1 MENQSVNAQGQAT
14 GTEPDS
20 TRLVGRIDPGEL
32 DHKLNIEFEEQT
44 PERVVATMPVE
55 GNRQGHGIL
64 HGGASIA
71 LAESTGSWAA
81 VLHAAQ
87 FGKIAVGIEV
97 NATHHSSATEGTVR
111 AVATPIKLGR
121 SMTSHEVVMTHVE
134 TGRRLCTVRISN
146 YLKPAPEGFFD

>member
-1 MENQSVNAQGQAT
+1 MDDHANRAEHQSPEERERDT
-14 GTEPDS
+14 P
-20 TRLVGRIDPGEL
+20 VGRIDPGEL
-32 DHKLNIEFEEQT
+32 DDKLGIEFEEQT
-44 PERVVATMPVE
+44 PERVVATMPVG

-71 LAESTGSWAA
+71 LAESCGSWAA

-97 NATHHSSATEGTVR
+97 NATHHSSASEGTVR

-121 SMTSHEVVMTHVE
+121 SMTSHEVVMTHVDS
-134 TGRRLCTVRISN
+134 GRRLCTVRISN

>member
-1 MENQSVNAQGQAT
+1 MSGDSTNDPRNAQEP
-14 GTEPDS
+14 TEGWI
-20 TRLVGRIDPGEL
+20 GRIDPGEL
-32 DHKLNIEFEEQT
+32 DHRMHMAYIEQT
-44 PERVVATMPVE
+44 PERVVAEMPVE

-71 LAESTGSWAA
+71 LAESAGSWAA

-87 FGKIAVGIEV
+87 FGKIAVGTEV

-121 SMTSHEVVMTHVE
+121 TMTSHEVVITHIE

-146 YLKPAPEGFFD
+146 FLKDAPEGFFD

>member
-1 MENQSVNAQGQAT
+1 MEKKTDNDQ
-14 GTEPDS
+14 GTEAERNTSGLAGD
-20 TRLVGRIDPGEL
+20 IDPGEL
-32 DHKLNIEFEEQT
+32 DRKLNIEFEEQT

-71 LAESTGSWAA
+71 LAESAGSWAA

-87 FGKIAVGIEV
+87 FGKIAVGTEV
-97 NATHHSSATEGTVR
+97 NATHHSSASEGTVR
-111 AVATPIKLGR
+111 AVATAIKLGR
-121 SMTSHEVVMTHVE
+121 TMTSHEVVMTHVE

-146 YLKPAPEGFFD
+146 YLKPAPDGFFD

>member
-1 MENQSVNAQGQAT
+1 MEKKTDNDQGAEAERNT
-14 GTEPDS
+14 SGMAGD
-20 TRLVGRIDPGEL
+20 IDPGEL
-32 DHKLNIEFEEQT
+32 DRKLNIEFEEQT

-71 LAESTGSWAA
+71 LAESAGSWAA

-87 FGKIAVGIEV
+87 FGKIAVGTEV
-97 NATHHSSATEGTVR
+97 NATHHSSASEGTVR
-111 AVATPIKLGR
+111 AVATAIKLGR
-121 SMTSHEVVMTHVE
+121 TMTSHEVVMTHVE

-146 YLKPAPEGFFD
+146 YLKPAPDGFFD

>member
-1 MENQSVNAQGQAT
+1 MQNDSEKSQQEGRAP
-14 GTEPDS
+14 TEGWI
-20 TRLVGRIDPGEL
+20 GRIDPGEL
-32 DHKLNIEFEEQT
+32 DHRMHMTYLEQT
-44 PERVVATMPVE
+44 VERVVAEMPVE

-71 LAESTGSWAA
+71 LAESAGSWAA

-87 FGKIAVGIEV
+87 FGKIAVGTEV

-121 SMTSHEVVMTHVE
+121 TMTSHEVVITHLE
-134 TGRRLCTVRISN
+134 TNRRLCTVRISN
-146 YLKPAPEGFFD
+146 YLKDAPEGFFDQ

>member
-1 MENQSVNAQGQAT
+1 MEKKTDNDQGAEAERNT
-14 GTEPDS
+14 SGLAGD
-20 TRLVGRIDPGEL
+20 IDPGEL
-32 DHKLNIEFEEQT
+32 DRKLNIEFEEQT

-71 LAESTGSWAA
+71 LAESAGSWAA

-87 FGKIAVGIEV
+87 FGKIAVGTEV
-97 NATHHSSATEGTVR
+97 NATHHSSASEGTVR
-111 AVATPIKLGR
+111 AVATAIKLGR
-121 SMTSHEVVMTHVE
+121 TMTSHEVVMTHVE

-146 YLKPAPEGFFD
+146 YLKPAPDGFFD